1 MDSNFSVK
9 ITADISDLQSRLKAV
24 EVELGKFSKSADKAS
39 TSMKNMEQNA
49 NRSRMVAFA
58 FGQVVRD
65 AGFFSQSFGLGL
77 LAISN
82 NIPILIDQISLSV
95 KALAPFTGALSLAG
109 SILTALLTIWAY
121 SASAVKKNK
130 ETLDDYIKSLND
142 VREAQLKAAISAD
155 DEIRTLELLRRAAQN
170 ETFSRKERLKAVKE
184 LQERFP
190 DYYASLSAE
199 AIMAGKDADNHNKLA
214 RAIRAVAEAEAYKEL
229 IKENKKVEL
238 TNSQKLIDL
247 QAERVKLQK
256 QLRDLEATPTGIT
269 GSKTGRNEKLEGL
282 ILAKKEEIFQKD
294 QQIFAVAKERNKA
307 RDTANTLE
315 ERLLQTLEKQK
326 KVVVITGD
334 FGGVDNIN
342 KKTDAFVEYSN
353 AIKSINANQTTTE
366 LEKLNAILAAQKTLL
381 DSLSKETYPGVAQ
394 DMKLVGDSM
403 GETKNQIIQLETSA
417 KNLKEFNDKLETF
430 KGISEELDKRKLD
443 ILSGVGVTEIQKG
456 KLLIEALTDSIN
468 KFKDQISK
476 TNDPTL
482 IDYLNKQILILKLE
496 LAGVSASFN
505 DALNIEIAVK
515 NATEWT
521 QYLAQTVGGDLVDAF
536 NQMLTTG
543 KLSFESIGR
552 ALLGMIKKLAAAAMA
567 AAVLSAI
574 LSSIFP
580 GAGGNGFKEIFGK
593 ITGINLAGN
602 SIPGAALTTNSSGIN
617 TSMATSS
624 AMGSSSSVLETR
636 VSGNDLVILLDRAS
650 NNRNKYF

>member
-58 FGQVVRD
+58 FGQVIRD

-109 SILTALLTIWAY
+109 SVLTALLTIWAY

-130 ETLDDYIKSLND
+130 DTLDDYTKSLDD

-199 AIMAGKDADNHNKLA
+199 TIMAGKDADAHNKLA
-214 RAIRAVAEAEAYKEL
+214 KAIKAVAEAEAYKEL

-238 TNSQKLIDL
+238 TDNQKLIDL

-256 QLRDLEATPTGIT
+256 QLRNLEATPSGIT

-294 QQIFAVAKERNKA
+294 QEIFAVAKERNKA

-326 KVVVITGD
+326 NVAVITGD
-334 FGGVDNIN
+334 IGGVDEIN
-342 KKTDAFVEYSN
+342 KKTDAFQEYAN
-353 AIKSINANQTTTE
+353 ALKSIIANQTTTE
-366 LEKLNAILAAQKTLL
+366 LEKLNAVLAAQKTLL

-403 GETKNQIIQLETSA
+403 GETKNQIIALETSA

-430 KGISEELDKRKLD
+430 KKISDDLSKRRLD
-443 ILSGVGVTEIQKG
+443 IASSIGLKDIDKTKQ
-456 KLLIEALTDSIN
+456 LIEAVSDKIIEFQTE
-468 KFKDQISK
+468 ISK
-476 TNDPTL
+476 TKDPTL
-482 IDYLNKQILILKLE
+482 IDYLNQQILILKLE
-496 LAGVSASFN
+496 LAGLSTTFK
-505 DALNIEIAVK
+505 DALNIEIAAK
-515 NATEWT
+515 NAAEWA

-536 NQMLTTG
+536 YQMLTTG

-552 ALLGMIKKLAAAAMA
+552 ALLNMIKKLVAAAMA

-574 LSSIFP
+574 LSSLFP
-580 GAGGNGFKEIFGK
+580 GAGGTSWKEVFAG
-593 ITGINLAGN
+593 ITGMRIGKN
-602 SIPGAALTTNSSGIN
+602 SMPGASLVTNSSGIN